1 MGLGPIWHNFFFGSV
16 SITLYKTIPEPFSQ
30 LAKSS
35 FVFNAGNW
43 WLSQISWLTDATN
56 HKKNVSH
63 VLCEKKEM
71 IQIQSSKI
79 CPNISDTVNSSRPYE
94 KTSFYFLIFYNLL
107 KNFPPLLFGWKN
119 FERELRWELFKKS
132 ICLVNHLVKV
142 DIYGSTNTNKAN
154 IEKLWP
160 IRDVFGVKKKCV
172 VTP

>member
-1 MGLGPIWHNFFFGSV
+1 MKGPYFKLYRFYCKVNGKKLGSVPGSNMTQFFFGSV

-107 KNFPPLLFGWKN
+107 KNSPLAFWMKK
-119 FERELRWELFKKS
+119 FREREQNWDENSSKS
-132 ICLVNHLVKV
+132 QFVLSI
-142 DIYGSTNTNKAN
+142 IS
-154 IEKLWP
+154 
-160 IRDVFGVKKKCV
+160 
-172 VTP
+172 

>member
-1 MGLGPIWHNFFFGSV
+1 MERKLDQAGSNMAQFFFGSV

-30 LAKSS
+30 LAKFS

-94 KTSFYFLIFYNLL
+94 KTSFYFLIF
-107 KNFPPLLFGWKN
+107 
-119 FERELRWELFKKS
+119 
-132 ICLVNHLVKV
+132 
-142 DIYGSTNTNKAN
+142 
-154 IEKLWP
+154 
-160 IRDVFGVKKKCV
+160 
-172 VTP
+172 